1 MNKRPNLFLI
11 DGSSYFYRAFHAIR
25 GLSRSRDGMPTN
37 AIYGFIRMLMKVIR
51 EGNPTHVAIAWDCR
65 EPTFRHQIFPEYK
78 ANRPPMPEE
87 LQVQIPYIRKIV
99 EAFGIPSLELSG
111 WEADDIIGTMA
122 RNAQQENMDV
132 IIISGD
138 KDLMQLVG
146 PHVTMW
152 DTMPQKDVH
161 YDEDGVKQRFGVP
174 PGQVAEVLAL
184 AGDSS
189 DNIPGVPGIGEKKAS
204 DLIQRFGSVENLLA
218 HLDELKGKM
227 RENLEAHAEDARLS
241 KRLAL
246 IDEKAPLRWKPE
258 DLKQKEADLHA
269 LDELFQDLE
278 FTQLRKELT
287 QKKEI
292 SYDAYRLITDESA
305 LNALT
310 GRLRGVKELS
320 VDTETTSLDPMA
332 AQLVGISVS
341 CGPGEAYYV
350 PVGHGYDGVPRQLS
364 LEKVKEKIG
373 PIFADESIAKIGQNI
388 KYDLIVLRRHGL
400 ELQGIQCDT
409 MIASYVID
417 PSRRSHGLEDLSI
430 NLLGHRII
438 TYKDVVGAGQ
448 KALPF
453 SRVELTRA
461 MTYSCEDAD
470 VTLRLAH
477 ILVPQLDQAGL
488 RMLFQEVE
496 MPLVEVLTDMEMR
509 GVRVD
514 KKRLQE
520 ISLDMEERMSA
531 LKERIYEL
539 AGERFLINSHQ
550 QLGRILFEKLK
561 LPTAKKTRK
570 KTAYSTD
577 VEVLEQ
583 LASQHPLPAAV
594 LDYRSIAKLKSTYV
608 DALLGIVHPDT
619 GRIHTSYNQTVTAT
633 GRLSSSD
640 PNLQNIPI
648 RTEEGRRIRQV
659 FIPEEGWWMLSADYS
674 QIELRLLAHISEDE
688 ALCRAFHNNEDI
700 HARTAADVFGVDL
713 HAVPSELRRRA
724 KAVNFGIIY
733 GQKGFGLSQQL
744 GISTHE
750 AQAIIERYYQQYPGV
765 LRYRESVIRQ
775 AEEQGCVTTLLGRRR
790 MLPDI
795 RSSNRVA
802 REAAERM
809 ALNTPL
815 QGTAAD
821 LIKLGMI
828 RIAER
833 IRREG
838 WASRMLLQVHDELV
852 FESPPEEI
860 AGLEAE
866 VRKEM
871 ESAMELKVP
880 LVVDIHRGR
889 NWDETH

>member
-11 DGSSYFYRAFHAIR
+11 DGSSYYYRAFHAIR
-25 GLSRSRDGMPTN
+25 GLSRSKDGMPTN

-51 EGNPTHVAIAWDCR
+51 EGSPTHVAIAWDCR

-78 ANRPPMPEE
+78 ANRPQMPEE

-99 EAFGIPSLELSG
+99 EAFGIPSLELPG

-122 RNAQQENMDV
+122 RKAQQENMDV
-132 IIISGD
+132 IIVSGD

-146 PHVTMW
+146 PHVIMW
-152 DTMPQKDVH
+152 DTMPQKDMR

-174 PGQVAEVLAL
+174 PKQVAEVLAL

-189 DNIPGVPGIGEKKAS
+189 DNVPGVPGIGEKKAS
-204 DLIQRFGSVENLLA
+204 DLIQRFESVENLLA

-227 RENLEAHAEDARLS
+227 RENLETHAEDARLS
-241 KRLAL
+241 KRLVL
-246 IDEKAPLRWKPE
+246 IDAEAPMECKPKDLR
-258 DLKQKEADLHA
+258 QKEVDVHT
-269 LDELFQDLE
+269 LDEVFQDLE

-292 SYDAYRLITDESA
+292 SYDAYRLITEESA
-305 LNALT
+305 LDALAD
-310 GRLRGVKELS
+310 RLKGVKEFS
-320 VDTETTSLDPMA
+320 VDTETTSLDPMVA
-332 AQLVGISVS
+332 ELVGISVS

-350 PVGHGYDGVPRQLS
+350 PVGHRYDGVPRQLS
-364 LEKVKEKIG
+364 LDKVKEKIG

-388 KYDLIVLRRHGL
+388 KYDLIVLRRHGF

-438 TYKDVVGAGQ
+438 TYKDVVGTGQ
-448 KALPF
+448 KAISF
-453 SRVELTRA
+453 SQVDLKSA

-477 ILVPQLDQAGL
+477 ILLPQLEQAGL
-488 RMLFQEVE
+488 RELFQEVE
-496 MPLVEVLTDMEMR
+496 MPLVEVLAAMEMR

-520 ISLDMEERMSA
+520 LSMDMEERMSA
-531 LKERIYEL
+531 LEERVYEL

-594 LDYRSIAKLKSTYV
+594 LDYRSLAKLKSTYV
-608 DALLGIVHPDT
+608 DALLEIIHPDT

-648 RTEEGRRIRQV
+648 RTEEGRGIRQV
-659 FIPEEGWWMLSADYS
+659 FIPEEDWWMLSADYS

-733 GQKGFGLSQQL
+733 GQRGFGLSQQL

-750 AQAIIERYYQQYPGV
+750 AQAIIDRYYQQYPGV
-765 LRYRESVIRQ
+765 PRYRESVIRQ
-775 AEEQGCVTTLLGRRR
+775 AEEVGYVTTMLGRRR

-795 RSSNRVA
+795 RSSNRIA

-821 LIKLGMI
+821 LIKLAMI

-833 IRREG
+833 TRREG

-852 FESPPEEI
+852 FESPSEEI
-860 AGLEAE
+860 DALEAA

-871 ESAMELKVP
+871 EGVMELKVP
-880 LVVDIHRGR
+880 LVVDMHRGR
-889 NWDETH
+889 NWDEAH